1 MRHPLRTQ
9 VRHRTSTSATLSVSP
24 QTPTTTHHINFIIL
38 GQQKR
43 PTKMQ
48 SNVSKQQMQ
57 RASKWPQK
65 VSKSMHVG
73 TPRLGATTCGRC
85 HRRKLQITKKQKNA
99 EQRKRNTERRAKNRT
114 RAGRPKRTQE
124 KEKKNTRASRSE
136 QNEHEQRQQEHKPA
150 GLSRTMLSPRAE
162 QEQQKHNKKRQGQKS
177 PDT

>member
-1 MRHPLRTQ
+1 MNPLILDLKIKGFI
-9 VRHRTSTSATLSVSP
+9 VYFCFLIFLFGCACEKGCAP
-24 QTPTTTHHINFIIL
+24 PT

-48 SNVSKQQMQ
+48 SIVLKQQML
-57 RASKWPQK
+57 RASNRHQK
-65 VSKSMHVG
+65 ASKSMQRVG
-73 TPRLGATTCGRC
+73 YGRPNC
-85 HRRKLQITKKQKNA
+85 LADCSHLVQEDT
-99 EQRKRNTERRAKNRT
+99 EQRAKNRT

-162 QEQQKHNKKRQGQKS
+162 QEQQKHNN
-177 PDT
+177 